1 MRGWLQSAGI
11 EAQASRFSPE
21 TSAFGDTGD
30 AAVLGSSSGRS
41 DLSSLSSQR
50 AMCVCSWRCD
60 SSGGKGLHLH
70 EGGAKCDTDRLDVN
84 FGHA

>member
-11 EAQASRFSPE
+11 GAQASLFSPE

-41 DLSSLSSQR
+41 DLSSLSPSEGH
-50 AMCVCSWRCD
+50 VC
-60 SSGGKGLHLH
+60 LQL
-70 EGGAKCDTDRLDVN
+70 EV
-84 FGHA
+84 